1 MAKAINPPR
10 TIKPIKDNSFLSLI
24 MAAVENYDLA
34 SSPEWQDLDAL
45 SNHTQLEAIE
55 INPDG
60 IFEGP
65 PGSFQAVGS
74 VYVTLNYGDRRDS
87 SSMSDSYPILVT
99 GKLDRAA
106 KTVSVETVA
115 VDTSSF
121 YK

>member
-1 MAKAINPPR
+1 MAKAINLPR
-10 TIKPIKDNSFLSLI
+10 NIEPIKDNNFLSLI
-24 MAAVENYDLA
+24 MEAVENYDLA
-34 SSPEWQDLDAL
+34 SSPEWGDLDAL
-45 SNHTQLEAIE
+45 SNHTELETIE
-55 INPDG
+55 VNPDG

-74 VYVTLNYGDRRDS
+74 VYVILNYGGKRDS
-87 SSMSDSYPILVT
+87 SSMSDSYPVLVT